1 MCVCV
6 CLCVLV
12 CVHAC
17 ARTHTSPVPDMS
29 AANGTQVCA
38 LKNATFREIVA
49 AQSYTRNV
57 FNVREGRWRE
67 VLCAN
72 SAACKVY
79 MHIRNYL
86 YICKYANVAFV
97 NMQMHMFVC
106 ICTCMNIYVYMQ
118 EGWSRYTCTHMHTQM
133 VWHNTNE
140 LLKEGYCKTY
150 KHTIAYT
157 CIEVCT
163 LTCLHADGVAQ
174 HQRAPQGGLLRDQ
187 DGRHPCHRV
196 CLPSEFR

>member
-1 MCVCV
+1 M
-6 CLCVLV
+6 
-12 CVHAC
+12 
-17 ARTHTSPVPDMS
+17 
-29 AANGTQVCA
+29 
-38 LKNATFREIVA
+38 A

-79 MHIRNYL
+79 MHIHKHL

-140 LLKEGYCKTY
+140 LLKEGYCKTFR
-150 KHTIAYT
+150 HTIAYT
-157 CIEVCT
+157 CIDACT
-163 LTCLHADGVAQ
+163 LTCLDADGVAQ

-196 CLPSEFR
+196 CLPSEFTQVTICICMNICKYMCIQTYDIDMHLHIYILVYNYPYMQVLPGV